1 MFADQMRDPG
11 RVSRGRPLL
20 VAALASTL
28 AAGCAHGMLGGGQPS
43 RSAQRFAAEAA
54 AFKTVSFEEDFLDA
68 RLILQALPLGTAER
82 TTLRTKLVAYL
93 VGPIARLDANQAKSD
108 PALLGNNDEVDRI
121 FESFHDA
128 LDLYAAPELWSS
140 GGPNLSADE
149 RRLLDLSARAVV
161 TLFSPRGNE
170 QAVATALFVLVSL
183 EPAEKSW
190 RDRLDQL
197 FSWLDTGSQVA
208 AGPGGGRAGVTTAS
222 EVLDSVAST
231 WPTSSVVDRLTRAA
245 LARQD
250 RLSSALRRPL
260 GTGSPRNAIGE
271 LLVDS
276 EAMQALAA
284 NIAGLHL
291 RCGQLKGAETA
302 LGQLAGKPGDDP
314 ELRQLVSAAARS
326 GAKPDDFMAL
336 ARRFLPQ
343 VKLLGGTSNDRLD
356 PAAASEVIRRG
367 LERTPG
373 HGELLVLGSR
383 VARFLPAPFLALR
396 YLEEAQSSLER
407 SRSSSEDLAELSAE
421 RLELALSR
429 LRVHI
434 DPDHI
439 EPAAREADALRQ
451 QVAESR
457 KRFGE
462 NVKISDGDIDFELA
476 RGYVDAGLVDRAE
489 PLLQKAQREPDA
501 GVEVTLQLGRLELKR
516 GDPARAASVLREALD
531 NQQRNAPTEET
542 IPFVEGQS
550 KLARAL
556 GDVYEVQGR
565 LDDARRVWRL
575 AVRGWERLMVEQLRR
590 KNLGASSEATF
601 EVGRLYY
608 VLGRHAD
615 GIQKFNE
622 AIEQNESRDQT
633 YIDTLAFL
641 VQQGE
646 SEAALDVYRRVL
658 SKPTRTVSEYVK
670 VYSSLWILDITR
682 RGSKTPE
689 PAAEAYLKS
698 LDSRRISLR
707 PARAAAWYMP
717 LARYALG
724 RLSYEQ
730 LVPLADTTGKRAEL
744 YFYEA
749 MRRLAE
755 GRSDDAHQLWEKV
768 LETRMF
774 SFFEFDMA
782 SRYLRT
788 GAPTQPRADNTPDA
802 EAI

>member
-1 MFADQMRDPG
+1 MLHRL
-11 RVSRGRPLL
+11 RPLL
-20 VAALASTL
+20 VAALASAL
-28 AAGCAHGMLGGGQPS
+28 AGCAHGGLGSGSPS
-43 RSAQRFAAEAA
+43 QSAQRFASDAR
-54 AFKTVSFEEDFLDA
+54 AFKTVAFEEDFLDA
-68 RLILQALPLGTAER
+68 RLILQALPLGSPER
-82 TTLRTKLVAYL
+82 TSLRAKLVEYL
-93 VGPIARLDANQAKSD
+93 VGPIARLDLNQARAD
-108 PALLGNNDEVDRI
+108 PNLLGSADDIDRV

-128 LDLYAAPELWSS
+128 LDLYAAPELWT
-140 GGPNLSADE
+140 GAAPALAPGE
-149 RRLLDLSARAVV
+149 RKLLDAAARAVV
-161 TLFSPRGNE
+161 VLFSPRGNE
-170 QAVATALFVLVSL
+170 QAVATGLFVLVSL
-183 EPAEKSW
+183 EPGEKSW

-208 AGPGGGRAGVTTAS
+208 AGPGGARAGVTTAS
-222 EVLDSVAST
+222 EVLDTVAGS
-231 WPTSSVVDRLTRAA
+231 WPSAGVVERLTQVA

-250 RLSSALRRPL
+250 RLASALRRPL
-260 GTGSPRNAIGE
+260 GTGTPRNAIGE

-284 NIAGLHL
+284 NIASLHL
-291 RCGQLKGAETA
+291 RCGQIAGAEKA
-302 LGQLAGKPGDDP
+302 LGHLAGKPGDDP

-326 GAKPDDFMAL
+326 GARPEDFLAL

-343 VKLLGGTSNDRLD
+343 VKPFAGTSNDRLD

-367 LERTPG
+367 LEKTPG
-373 HGELLVLGSR
+373 DGDLLVLGSR

-396 YLEEAQSSLER
+396 YLEEAQSVLDR
-407 SRSSSEDLAELSAE
+407 SRGNSDEMADLAGE

-434 DPDHI
+434 DPDRI
-439 EPAAREADALRQ
+439 EPAAREADALRA
-451 QVAESR
+451 QVAGSR

-462 NVKISDGDIDFELA
+462 AKVKISDADIDFELA
-476 RGYVDAGLVDRAE
+476 RGYIDAGLIDRAL
-489 PLLQKAQREPDA
+489 PLLQKAQKEPDA
-501 GVEVTLQLGRLELKR
+501 SVEVTLQLGRLELKR
-516 GDPARAASVLREALD
+516 GDPARAAAVLREALD
-531 NQQRNAPTEET
+531 NQQRNAPSEET
-542 IPFVEGQS
+542 IPYVEGQA
-550 KLARAL
+550 KLARTL

-565 LDDARRVWRL
+565 LDDARRCWRL
-575 AVRGWERLMVEQLRR
+575 AVRGWERLMIEQQRR
-590 KNLGASSEATF
+590 KNPQASSEATF

-633 YIDTLAFL
+633 YIDTVAFL

-646 SEAALDVYRRVL
+646 GEAALDVYRRVL

-682 RGSKTPE
+682 RGTKTPE
-689 PAAEAYLKS
+689 PAAESYLRS
-698 LDSRRISLR
+698 VDTRRISLR
-707 PARAAAWYMP
+707 PARAAAWYVP

-724 RLSYEQ
+724 RLSYDQ
-730 LVPLADTTGKRAEL
+730 LVPLADSAGKRAEL

-768 LETRMF
+768 LQTRMF

-782 SRYLRT
+782 SRYLRS